1 MKIVHITKL
10 PDGGASWCAMRISHA
25 LTQQG
30 IDSKMLLMQGRPNQ
44 NISIADIDWLYKEH
58 KNILVRLVMKVI
70 RLILRPK
77 FERLIYLRKKA
88 ARNNNTTFFTSPI
101 TAYTNIINHPLIKE
115 ADIIHLHWI
124 SDFIDFPSFFKK
136 VNKPI
141 VWTIHDENPG
151 LGGFHYRMHK
161 KEASQEYL
169 LLDKKYEDIKRKAI
183 NGKNRPHLIAISN
196 IMYSFLIR
204 NNILGNCPISLIHNG
219 VDCNLFHPIS
229 PLQCKKEFGLSFNK
243 KIFLF
248 SSFQIEDER
257 KGLNILISALD
268 ALNDNNIILICIGN
282 YKAIPKSNNIEIRCT
297 GLIKDYEILSKYYS
311 ASDFFVLSSLQESF
325 AQTPL
330 EAMACGTPVIA
341 FPCGCIPEL
350 INKTNGIKCKDF
362 TIDALYEGI
371 TLALN
376 STYHREDIR
385 KDVSSRFSYDVIAKQ
400 YMDLYRKILNKSTI

>member
-30 IDSKMLLMQGRPNQ
+30 LDSKMLLMQGTPNK
-44 NISIADIDWLYKEH
+44 NISIANIDWLYKEH
-58 KNILVRLVMKVI
+58 KNILIRLIMKMI

-77 FERLIYLRKKA
+77 FERLIFLRKKA
-88 ARNNNTTFFTSPI
+88 AKNSNTFFTSPV

-115 ADIIHLHWI
+115 ADIVHLHWV

-161 KEASQEYL
+161 KNAPQKYL
-169 LLDKKYEDIKRKAI
+169 LLDRKYEEIKRKAI

-204 NNILGNCPISLIHNG
+204 NNILKNCPISLIHNG
-219 VDCNLFHPIS
+219 VDCNLFHPVS
-229 PLQCKKEFGLSFNK
+229 PLQCKKEFGLPLNK
-243 KIFLF
+243 KVFLF

-268 ALNDNNIILICIGN
+268 ALDDNNIILICIGN
-282 YKAIPKSNNIEIRCT
+282 YKAIPKSNNIQIRCT
-297 GLIKDYEILSKYYS
+297 GLIKDYEVLSKYYS
-311 ASDFFVLSSLQESF
+311 ASDFFVLSSFQESF

-330 EAMACGTPVIA
+330 EAMACGTPVVA

-350 INKTNGIKCKDF
+350 INEANGIRCEDF
-362 TIDALYEGI
+362 TINALSKGI
-371 TLALN
+371 TQALN
-376 STYHREDIR
+376 STYNREDIR
-385 KDVSSRFSYDVIAKQ
+385 KDILSRFSYDVIAKQ
-400 YMDLYRKILNKSTI
+400 YIKLYKDILNKEHE